1 MILVVQKNNESDTIE
16 ILFDKQGLE
25 LLRTVINK
33 DWYEPIN
40 VENELY
46 DLDHEHL
53 SSKDWGGNELTPEFT
68 SQDSEKINSVKIVY
82 LGENGETILS

>member
-1 MILVVQKNNESDTIE
+1 MILVVQTNKEKDTVE
-16 ILFDKQGLE
+16 VLFDKQGLE

-40 VENELY
+40 KENNLY

-53 SSKDWGGNELTPEFT
+53 SSKDWGGDELTPEFT
-68 SQDSEKINSVKIVY
+68 SQDSEKIHSVKIVY
-82 LGENGETILS
+82 LGTEGETILS

>member
-1 MILVVQKNNESDTIE
+1 MILVVQKNNETDTIE

>member
-1 MILVVQKNNESDTIE
+1 MILVVQKNNETDTIE

-40 VENELY
+40 VENDLY

-68 SQDSEKINSVKIVY
+68 SQDSEKIYSVKIVY

>member
-1 MILVVQKNNESDTIE
+1 MILVVQKNNETDTIE

-40 VENELY
+40 IENDHY